1 MNNKSIGNIF
11 KGDKVIWMVFFF
23 LCMISI
29 VEVYSASSSLS
40 YKTGNYMAPVIRH
53 ILLLGGG
60 LFTMICMLK
69 VKCKYFK
76 IVTPVVMGISLLL
89 LVLVLA
95 TGQSTNGASRWFSL
109 MGIQFQPS
117 EIAKGA
123 VVLAVAQIL
132 SAMQTT
138 QGANRKAFKFIL
150 VATAPFVILIG
161 LENLST
167 AMLLSITILA
177 MMLIG
182 RVPMNQIGKLVGL
195 CMIVIVTAFAG
206 IMIVGQDKG
215 EEGNKPENTLTEKV
229 EQEQNKPNM
238 AEKMFHRAD
247 TWKARIDKFMN
258 SKPVAP
264 QDVDLDKDAQV
275 AHANIAIASSNIV
288 GKGPGNSVERDFLSQ
303 AFSDFIY
310 AIIIEELG
318 LVGGIVVVFLY
329 VCLLVR
335 VGRIAKKCDRTFPA
349 FLITGIAL
357 LLVTQALFNMM
368 VAVGLAPVTGQ
379 PLPLISKGG
388 TSTFIN
394 CAYIG
399 MILSVSR
406 YTAKLEEQRMHDAQV
421 PMLIDAGNAENPEQP
436 ADSEAQTAAEP
447 TAKVLNSDAEFE

>member
-132 SAMQTT
+132 SAMQTA

-310 AIIIEELG
+310 AIIIEEMG
-318 LVGGIVVVFLY
+318 IWGAALVAFLY
-329 VCLLVR
+329 IILLFR
-335 VGRIAKKCDRTFPA
+335 AGRIANRCENNFPA
-349 FLITGIAL
+349 FLCMGLAIM
-357 LLVTQALFNMM
+357 LVTQAL
-368 VAVGLAPVTGQ
+368 LDR
-379 PLPLISKGG
+379 K
-388 TSTFIN
+388 
-394 CAYIG
+394 
-399 MILSVSR
+399 SV
-406 YTAKLEEQRMHDAQV
+406 V
-421 PMLIDAGNAENPEQP
+421 
-436 ADSEAQTAAEP
+436 
-447 TAKVLNSDAEFE
+447 